1 MTGDAAAKPQRAD
14 TVRSVQGESQ
24 GSIEGNARSD
34 AQVPLRS
41 SAAQPCRSLFL
52 GSRRSSSARQPFL
65 CVSLFALFISSPL
78 SLSRLETAKARFADR
93 KGLVD
98 SRGGPTVPVFLSSLP
113 CLLAPPRGWAP
124 PPPPAASMDQTVRL
138 FSSLSPMEFCFCL
151 AGLTEGSCRV
161 SVCLVYGKFP

>member
-124 PPPPAASMDQTVRL
+124 PPPGCLDGPNCTIIFLPFAHGVL
-138 FSSLSPMEFCFCL
+138 FLSSWLNRRFLQS
-151 AGLTEGSCRV
+151 
-161 SVCLVYGKFP
+161 